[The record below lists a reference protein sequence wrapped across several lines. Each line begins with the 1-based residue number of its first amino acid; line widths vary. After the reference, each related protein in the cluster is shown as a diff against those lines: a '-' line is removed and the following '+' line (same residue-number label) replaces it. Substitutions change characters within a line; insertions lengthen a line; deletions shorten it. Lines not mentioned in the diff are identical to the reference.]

1 MHGTG
6 DVFASVFSGALLGG
20 KEAFEAGIE
29 AARFVARSIMNT
41 MDQPEHF
48 YGVNF
53 ESVIAENRKENK

>member
-6 DVFASVFSGALLGG
+6 DVFASVFAGALLGG
-20 KEAFEAGIE
+20 EAPFDAAIE
-29 AARFVARSIMNT
+29 AARFVGKSILNT

-53 ESVIAENRKENK
+53 ESVIADKRK